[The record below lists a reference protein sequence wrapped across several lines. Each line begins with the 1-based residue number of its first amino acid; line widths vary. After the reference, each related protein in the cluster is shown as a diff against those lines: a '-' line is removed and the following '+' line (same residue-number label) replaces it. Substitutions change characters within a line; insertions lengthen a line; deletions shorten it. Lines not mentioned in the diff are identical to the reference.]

1 MHAEVERCRGGDWW
15 TLESGFPAQPGTGLV
30 PDLVRQAGQHEAR
43 GVSFQLPVSLT
54 GLPQG
59 RALSQALT
67 LETASGSL
75 HETQPGPPP
84 SEHVRS
90 LRAPLTRARSRRERS
105 CGHVRPCT
113 HVRVYGRVQWCPE
126 LTLSRPSAFSRLPR
140 RRLAPRPHPSPGS
153 SPLTIHP
160 AALSPASVSPSPNA
174 PQLTETLILSHPAA
188 ACRNATASHS
198 GLSSTLARCQSCPP
212 LLCKCAWRGCGLVLE
227 GWGTHGA
234 AAAWSLRPAA
244 GQPVPL
250 APSPLLAVACWR
262 LCAL

>member
-1 MHAEVERCRGGDWW
+1 MERCRGGGWW
-15 TLESGFPAQPGTGLV
+15 TLESGFPAQPGTGLI

-84 SEHVRS
+84 SKHVRS
-90 LRAPLTRARSRRERS
+90 LRAPLTRARSRCERS

-113 HVRVYGRVQWCPE
+113 HVRVCGRVQRCPE
-126 LTLSRPSAFSRLPR
+126 LTLSRPSAFSPSPTSPPGPASTPQPRLLSPH
-140 RRLAPRPHPSPGS
+140 HPSCRS
-153 SPLTIHP
+153 KSRLR
-160 AALSPASVSPSPNA
+160 LSVAQC